1 MFFNSVF
8 VPYSVE
14 PIGRIETFA
23 SARSEP
29 FSMSQS
35 EAPIATTVA
44 RSSVR
49 KRRASSGERMSGSE
63 TISSSGV
70 PTRLKSTIEPA
81 EPLMRPPSPPA

>member
-44 RSSVR
+44 RRSVR